1 MGVSQSKNVASA
13 VQNVSNY
20 VDNTTS
26 ANSDQV
32 AQLEQTITNDN
43 CLISLSEDYNIKTSA
58 NLSIKNEQILKALQN
73 ADIKNDL
80 QQSVLQEAVSKV
92 GSLGIGYASASNS
105 ASMLVNSSNVI
116 TNAMKAASS
125 QYSDTSQNFSCENST
140 IIARNLNIDFSNTAD
155 FLSSQVLDNSQV
167 ATVVNNISQKLTQ
180 KASATVE
187 GLAGFLLALAVV
199 IIAVGY
205 TLTKPLTTGGGKII
219 IVVILLVVILLILSF
234 MFIRKTPPFFN
245 ENNDCSPF
253 SIFGGCEDECI
264 NVKKGVKKIDN
275 SPLRY
280 IYGLKY
286 GDTSLSDANLVQ
298 IVISFTNKA
307 SRSNAGYNM
316 YRLEELKGKVEGI
329 YKQLEN
335 NGIRIDGPEKI
346 PSLLKEVN
354 SGKNYNIPQEYLKS
368 GDDTSRTSFC
378 TPSFLQYVDFKDNG
392 TESIWLS
399 CPQDGVMSK
408 ASESKSESP
417 DKEKLLAILNKDD
430 WTTWL
435 NSVNSDS
442 RAKHARYVLCDLLE
456 GLIELNVYIDDDE
469 LVKYKDENG
478 ITKIRYANDPESS
491 KYCYKFNSFAPY
503 TFKNGLSNGGTL
515 TGPYGVC
522 NNNTYKYHTFMTKIG
537 SWIMLVLL
545 LVFFCFLFFQWK
557 TNKKLP
563 K

>member
-32 AQLEQTITNDN
+32 SQLEQSQNFTN
-43 CLISLSEDYNIKTSA
+43 CLVNLTDDFNIKNAA

-80 QQSVLQEAVSKV
+80 QQSVLQEAISKV

-105 ASMLVNSSNVI
+105 ASMLVNSSNII

-125 QYSDTSQNFSCENST
+125 QYNQTSQNFNCENST

-187 GLAGFLLALAVV
+187 GLAGFLLALAVL

-205 TLTKPLTTGGGKII
+205 TLAKPLTTGGGKII
-219 IVVILLVVILLILSF
+219 IVVILLVVILLVLSF

-286 GDTSLSDANLVQ
+286 GDTSLSEANLVQ

-316 YRLEELKGKVEGI
+316 YRLQELKDKVEDI
-329 YKQLEN
+329 YSELAD
-335 NGIRIDGPEKI
+335 NGLPFDKGDRIPD
-346 PSLLKEVN
+346 LLKEVKP
-354 SGKNYNIPQEYLKS
+354 GENYDIPQEYLKS
-368 GDDTSRTSFC
+368 GDDSTRASSC
-378 TPSFLQYVDFKDNG
+378 TPSFLQYVTYDTSN
-392 TESIWLS
+392 ESTWS
-399 CPQDGVMSK
+399 ECPQNGVISDKSKSKSSMSK
-408 ASESKSESP
+408 ETLMAN
-417 DKEKLLAILNKDD
+417 LNKDE
-430 WTTWL
+430 WNAWL
-435 NSVNSDS
+435 NSDS

-478 ITKIRYANDPESS
+478 ITKIHYASDEESS

-503 TFKNGLSNGGTL
+503 KFRTGLTNGGTL

-545 LVFFCFLFFQWK
+545 LVFFAFLFFQWK